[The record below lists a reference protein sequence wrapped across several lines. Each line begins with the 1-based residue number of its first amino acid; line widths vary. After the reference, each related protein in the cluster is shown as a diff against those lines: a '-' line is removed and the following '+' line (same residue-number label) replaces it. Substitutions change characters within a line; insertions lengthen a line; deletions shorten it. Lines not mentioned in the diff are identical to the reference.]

1 MYRLSGFV
9 AMSHFCGL
17 SHWARNALGPQT
29 GGRTAEL
36 PIIIHVHSIIGW
48 VYGYDISQITP
59 LSKGFCPSWS
69 CAFLFPSITCQ
80 HHLNRLTKLPKH
92 NNNPNHHQPTP
103 PHQSTCPTSDPAAP
117 TRLVTRYDQPTHER
131 HASTQLTNNTLQRTV
146 SDAEIKAQ
154 QEANRF
160 HEGKE
165 NSHKANDSSTFKRDA
180 QPAA

>member
-1 MYRLSGFV
+1 MSRL
-9 AMSHFCGL
+9 CGL
-17 SHWARNALGPQT
+17 SHWARDALGPHA

-36 PIIIHVHSIIGW
+36 PIINPICDHRP
-48 VYGYDISQITP
+48 YDISQITP

-69 CAFLFPSITCQ
+69 CAFFFPSIICQ

-92 NNNPNHHQPTP
+92 NNNVNQQPTP
-103 PHQSTCPTSDPAAP
+103 PHQSTCLPTSDPAAP
-117 TRLVTRYDQPTHER
+117 TRPVTRYDQPTHER
-131 HASTQLTNNTLQRTV
+131 HALTQSTHTPQRTV

-165 NSHKANDSSTFKRDA
+165 NSHKANDSSTFTCDA
-180 QPAA
+180 PSTIPEIRC